1 MACTHHLLKCVNCVW
16 YCQICGARVDK
27 PKPAKPAK
35 PAEAATGAK
44 EAVTEAA
51 EQPKKRRTRKG
62 ATKE

>member
-27 PKPAKPAK
+27 PK